1 MSKPS
6 QATLLVELALETADL
21 ELFHTPDAEAFVM
34 LPAGTHRECWPL
46 RGGPFRRWIARLYFE
61 RQGTAPGSQA
71 LQDALGVLEGMALF
85 RSDEYEVHLR
95 LAEHD
100 GADLPRPRRRL
111 LAGGPDHRERLG
123 GRARAAGQVP
133 PVAGMRQLPHPTR
146 GGNIDELREYANVG
160 DDDWPL
166 FAAAAVAT
174 LRPRGPFPV
183 LQLHGEQ
190 GSAKST
196 TARVLRELVDPNAA
210 PLRSEPRDGRDLMI
224 AAHNGWIVAYDNV
237 SHLAPWLS
245 DAICRLSTG
254 GGFATRE
261 LYSNTDEILIDV
273 QRPVVMNGIEDLAT
287 RGDLLD
293 RSLILYLP
301 RINSYRREDEFW
313 SAFSEAGPRILGSLL
328 DAVSVA
334 LANLDSVRLAR
345 APRMADFAIWA
356 TAAEPALGLQRG
368 TFILAYDGNRADA
381 HALSLEASPL
391 TDPVRVVAEAG
402 FAGTAT
408 ELLDRLVG
416 LVAEDVTR
424 RTTRSAASCSSP
436 WSKVRSGSA
445 RPFTCAGA
453 TSIVPVSGFGC
464 RGPRPSV
471 TRPAGC
477 TCPSG

>member
-1 MSKPS
+1 
-6 QATLLVELALETADL
+6 
-21 ELFHTPDAEAFVM
+21 
-34 LPAGTHRECWPL
+34 
-46 RGGPFRRWIARLYFE
+46 
-61 RQGTAPGSQA
+61 
-71 LQDALGVLEGMALF
+71 
-85 RSDEYEVHLR
+85 
-95 LAEHD
+95 
-100 GADLPRPRRRL
+100 
-111 LAGGPDHRERLG
+111 
-123 GRARAAGQVP
+123 
-133 PVAGMRQLPHPTR
+133 MRQLPHPTR

-183 LQLHGEQ
+183 LQFHGEQ

-424 RTTRSAASCSSP
+424 RKMWPKTPHGLSGALRRLAPNLRASGVDVEFDRTGSSRLIRIRAA
-436 WSKVRSGSA
+436 GEN
-445 RPFTCAGA
+445 
-453 TSIVPVSGFGC
+453 
-464 RGPRPSV
+464 SV
-471 TRPAGC
+471 TSVMSVTDGLAPRAANDADDADDAPLQ
-477 TCPSG
+477 THSNSGAS